1 MRPDKSIIFQLRKE
15 GKSYRQIQE
24 ETGVSRSTLC
34 DWFHNEEWSKH
45 LKHKNTSLNTKI
57 STERLA
63 RLNNDRLKRLLL
75 EYEKAEKEASVQ
87 FDYFKKDPLF
97 MAGLMIYA
105 GEGDKRSRNISRITN
120 TEYYLHKIFI
130 KFSEKY
136 LYIPRESIKLALIIY
151 PDNDMDACIN
161 SWSKELSIKK
171 ENFHKT
177 QIIQGKEK
185 TKRLQNGIAISI
197 ISNTVIVKKKILMW
211 LKLASSMEL

>member
-1 MRPDKSIIFQLRKE
+1 MRPDKSIIFQLRKD

-24 ETGVSRSTLC
+24 ETGISRSTLC
-34 DWFHNEEWSKH
+34 DWFCNEEWSRH
-45 LKHKNTSLNTKI
+45 LKNKNIKVNTKI
-57 STERLA
+57 SKDRLIK
-63 RLNNDRLKRLLL
+63 LNNDRLKRLSLI
-75 EYEKAEKEASVQ
+75 YEKAEKEASDQ

-136 LYIPRESIKLALIIY
+136 LGISRKSVKIALIIY
-151 PDNDMDACIN
+151 PDNNMDECVN

-197 ISNTVIVKKKILMW
+197 ISSTVVVKKKILVW